1 MHADHV
7 QRFVSITD
15 VTVAWF
21 RRLFVGGVHIDM
33 LVPIF
38 DRFTSVGLEVRR
50 VLCVAV

>member
-1 MHADHV
+1 V

-15 VTVAWF
+15 VSVAWF

-38 DRFTSVGLEVRR
+38 DRLTSVGLEVRTF
-50 VLCVAV
+50 LCVSEMI